1 MMAEAA
7 LSVYRAIGSVGAPL
21 IRRQLYRR
29 LASGKEHPTRI
40 GERFGRSDRA
50 RPPGCLAWVHAA
62 SIGEA
67 QSALPLV
74 GRIIAE
80 RPDMSILM
88 TTGTTTSAAL
98 MARRLPA
105 AVIHQFA
112 PVDEPAS
119 VSRFLA
125 HWRPQVALIMESE
138 IWPNL
143 LTQTEAAGA
152 KLALVNARIS
162 PASFRRWRRVG
173 PLARRLFRVFS
184 CALAQSPEDLE
195 RLAAL
200 GAHRPRCPGN
210 LKFASPPP
218 EADPDILAA
227 LRDDLAGRRLWLAAS
242 THPGE
247 EEIVAEANRRLS
259 ERSGAHLAIIAPR
272 HPSRGAQVA
281 AALGQLG
288 HRTSLRSRVDA
299 VDRETA
305 IYVADTVGEMGLWYR
320 LADVVFIGGSLVR
333 HGGQNPLEPAKLDC
347 AIVSGPAVSNF
358 QRIAGEMRAA
368 GALVLVESAQEL
380 AREVGRLLD
389 DDRRRARMTAAA
401 RAYATGQGEVVDR
414 VWEELAP
421 LFEDAA
427 APGPRDEGTA
437 GVQG

>member
-1 MMAEAA
+1 
-7 LSVYRAIGSVGAPL
+7 
-21 IRRQLYRR
+21 
-29 LASGKEHPTRI
+29 RI

-50 RPPGCLAWVHAA
+50 RPPGCLVWVHAA

-80 RPDMSILM
+80 RPDVSILM
-88 TTGTTTSAAL
+88 TTGTTTSAEL

-112 PVDEPAS
+112 PVDEVAS
-119 VSRFLA
+119 VSRFLD
-125 HWRPQVALIMESE
+125 HWRPQVGLIMESE

-143 LTQTEAAGA
+143 LTQAEARGV

-173 PLARRLFRVFS
+173 PLARKLFRLFS

-200 GAHRPRCPGN
+200 GAHRPLCPGN
-210 LKFASPPP
+210 LKFATPPP
-218 EADPDILAA
+218 DADPDTLAA
-227 LRDDLAGRRLWLAAS
+227 LRDELAGRRLWLAAS

-247 EEIVAEANRRLS
+247 EEIVAEAHSRLS
-259 ERSGAHLAIIAPR
+259 NRWGAHLTIVAPR
-272 HPSRGAQVA
+272 HPDRGAQVA
-281 AALGQLG
+281 TALEGLG
-288 HRTSLRSRVDA
+288 HRTSLRSRADV

-305 IYVADTVGEMGLWYR
+305 IYVADTIGEMGLWYR
-320 LADVVFIGGSLVR
+320 LADVVFMGGSLVR

-347 AIVSGPAVSNF
+347 AIVSGPAMSNF
-358 QRIAGEMRAA
+358 ERIAGEMREA
-368 GALVLVESAQEL
+368 GAMARVVNAHEL
-380 AREVGRLLD
+380 ADEVGRLLVED
-389 DDRRRARMTAAA
+389 GRRARMIAAA

-421 LFEDAA
+421 VLADAV
-427 APGPRDEGTA
+427 APGTRAGSTA
-437 GVQG
+437 EVRA